1 MAGPKFN
8 ASISTLGIT
17 EPKVQQAI
25 MKLLENSLYQRGVS
39 KQNKDALEEEIR
51 LVRQKLSTIDFDIDE
66 QTAQKIADKISAA
79 IGDSVRTCT
88 TAATTATNK
97 ASEASGS
104 AQSASEDAEAV
115 AQALADMEGTIEQK
129 AQQAAETAISQ
140 VTQNVQQAVGQA
152 QTAAQNAQNAA
163 TAATTSANNAATTAG
178 QASAAAQQATQ
189 AVKNLA
195 FRSLAGANTYN
206 ATYDQYRKIATL
218 PAVSSS
224 VGASITFFGSLGGW
238 TESSLRQVMVSICQR
253 QAGTSYE
260 AIDAIGYCFR
270 ASLPASAD
278 ICIYKESNNTF
289 SVYLKGVKATYFKHN
304 LGMIYNEQVTPV
316 ESTFLTSAPT
326 GTLVWNLLAHCK
338 IISTTDEVSTAITN
352 LKNAANTWA
361 AAQTFTSRITANG
374 KITSVGGNS
383 SYVSGRDNAAF
394 RCNVATTGYV
404 PLASAKS
411 NTGSWEIGT
420 YTANNELHFVF
431 ITDANYNSGTNNT
444 TVNIVMT
451 QNGQIYGVT
460 APAADNNSS
469 YVPTT
474 AWVRTL
480 LAAIDTWAKTQYFN
494 NGIVSSRGSSHV
506 QTISTAMVK
515 GTVSAS
521 ELYAGHIRF
530 CDKNGNAI
538 SEEYNYVP
546 ANSSTVTFLKRMW
559 SFLSSGSTYK
569 DVILAQIDTS
579 GNATISFNNCK
590 NCYVPDPAGG
600 IWSNNNEA
608 VNTRTLNSFVAGSRP
623 YVEYYSHSILN
634 QDLGAG
640 STAFPM
646 SAMVSNTSATYNVK
660 VTFRNT
666 ASTARSCVVNGTT
679 VSLAGGVGQLA
690 SRQFTLAGSGTL
702 TIDNIATSVDVFIT
716 IWR

>member
-1 MAGPKFN
+1 MNRNFN
-8 ASISTLGIT
+8 ASISVLGIK

-25 MKLLENSLYQRGVS
+25 LKLLENSLFQKELLGKTSDTLTENIRRLRQQMS
-39 KQNKDALEEEIR
+39 NMKFEIDPE
-51 LVRQKLSTIDFDIDE
+51 K
-66 QTAQKIADKISAA
+66 AQQIADMISEV
-79 IGDSVRTCT
+79 IGDSVREAKAASQ
-88 TAATTATNK
+88 TAV
-97 ASEASGS
+97 
-104 AQSASEDAEAV
+104 QSASTASEKADAASRDAADV
-115 AQALADMEGTIEQK
+115 ARKLDDMEETIEEK
-129 AQQAAETAISQ
+129 AEQAASTAISQ
-140 VTQNVQQAVGQA
+140 VTENVQHAVADA
-152 QTAAQNAQNAA
+152 QSAAQGAQNAASAATNSAQNAA
-163 TAATTSANNAATTAG
+163 TTAQ
-178 QASAAAQQATQ
+178 QASNAAQQATN

-195 FRSLAGANTYN
+195 FRSLASATTYN

-218 PAVSSS
+218 PAVSSA

-238 TESSLRQVMVSICQR
+238 TESSLRQVMVSVCQR
-253 QAGTSYE
+253 QSETTYTAL
-260 AIDAIGYCFR
+260 DALGYAFR
-270 ASLPASAD
+270 ASLQTCAD

-316 ESTFLTSAPT
+316 EDTFKTSTPT
-326 GTLVWNLLAHCK
+326 GTLVWNLLAHYK
-338 IISTTDEVSTAITN
+338 LMATSEDVSTAITN
-352 LKNAANTWA
+352 MKNAANTWA

-374 KITSVGGNS
+374 RITSVGVNS

-494 NGIVSSRGSSHV
+494 DGLVSSRGSSHV
-506 QTISTAMVK
+506 QTKSTAMVK

-546 ANSSTVTFLKRMW
+546 ANTSTVTFLKRMW

-579 GNATISFNNCK
+579 GNATISFVNCK

-608 VNTRTLNSFVAGSRP
+608 VNTRTLNSFVAASRP

-660 VTFRNT
+660 VTFHNT
-666 ASTARSCVVNGTT
+666 ASTARSCVVNGVT
-679 VSLAGGVGQLA
+679 VSLASGAGALA